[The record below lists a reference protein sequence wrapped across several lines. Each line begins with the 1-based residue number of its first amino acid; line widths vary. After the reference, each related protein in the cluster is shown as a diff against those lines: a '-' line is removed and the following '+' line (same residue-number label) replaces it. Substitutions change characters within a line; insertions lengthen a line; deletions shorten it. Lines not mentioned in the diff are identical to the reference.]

1 MRSGEGAWLLTL
13 CVLQCSVLNSI
24 KLVKVTVPDIVQ
36 SGSQVILT
44 CAYSVSPGEYIDSI
58 KWYLNTSECYRIV
71 PGLTQDRVL
80 TFPPGGD
87 CVSLPQSGIL
97 RPGTHRLVINNATQA
112 CSGKYICQI
121 TESRPPFKT
130 EQAAAVLKVLER
142 PALPP
147 ILSGM
152 QSEYQQGSI
161 LNVSCSSSP
170 GLPAPDLTWT
180 INGQKVPAFSTNTS
194 QVTNSSLAS
203 SQSRLIVK
211 FNSADIPSRIT
222 VRCTANIGQ
231 LYQEHVVGRAVF
243 IKQSDTKP
251 VPVLGEPLMSGNIG
265 KPGPGYGGSSLVQL
279 LFLPLLLL
287 ISQQLLF
294 SL

>member
-1 MRSGEGAWLLTL
+1 MIS
-13 CVLQCSVLNSI
+13 
-24 KLVKVTVPDIVQ
+24 DIVQ

-130 EQAAAVLKVLER
+130 EQAAAVLKVLGE
-142 PALPP
+142 
-147 ILSGM
+147 I
-152 QSEYQQGSI
+152 
-161 LNVSCSSSP
+161 
-170 GLPAPDLTWT
+170 
-180 INGQKVPAFSTNTS
+180 
-194 QVTNSSLAS
+194 
-203 SQSRLIVK
+203 IVK
-211 FNSADIPSRIT
+211 SQDSCIFCNSRVQEKWKIFYSVSSNIAKIP
-222 VRCTANIGQ
+222 
-231 LYQEHVVGRAVF
+231 
-243 IKQSDTKP
+243 
-251 VPVLGEPLMSGNIG
+251 MSI
-265 KPGPGYGGSSLVQL
+265 
-279 LFLPLLLL
+279 
-287 ISQQLLF
+287 
-294 SL
+294 

>member
-1 MRSGEGAWLLTL
+1 MIS
-13 CVLQCSVLNSI
+13 
-24 KLVKVTVPDIVQ
+24 DIVQ

-130 EQAAAVLKVLER
+130 EQAAAVLKVLGE
-142 PALPP
+142 
-147 ILSGM
+147 I
-152 QSEYQQGSI
+152 
-161 LNVSCSSSP
+161 
-170 GLPAPDLTWT
+170 
-180 INGQKVPAFSTNTS
+180 
-194 QVTNSSLAS
+194 
-203 SQSRLIVK
+203 IVK
-211 FNSADIPSRIT
+211 SQDCCIFCNSRVQEKWKIFYSVSSNIAKIP
-222 VRCTANIGQ
+222 
-231 LYQEHVVGRAVF
+231 
-243 IKQSDTKP
+243 
-251 VPVLGEPLMSGNIG
+251 MSI
-265 KPGPGYGGSSLVQL
+265 
-279 LFLPLLLL
+279 
-287 ISQQLLF
+287 
-294 SL
+294 

>member
-1 MRSGEGAWLLTL
+1 MSAPKISLWIWFII
-13 CVLQCSVLNSI
+13 S
-24 KLVKVTVPDIVQ
+24 DIVQ

-130 EQAAAVLKVLER
+130 EQAAAVLKVLGE
-142 PALPP
+142 
-147 ILSGM
+147 I
-152 QSEYQQGSI
+152 
-161 LNVSCSSSP
+161 
-170 GLPAPDLTWT
+170 
-180 INGQKVPAFSTNTS
+180 
-194 QVTNSSLAS
+194 
-203 SQSRLIVK
+203 IVK
-211 FNSADIPSRIT
+211 SQDSCIFCNSRVQEKWKIFYWVSSNIAKIP
-222 VRCTANIGQ
+222 
-231 LYQEHVVGRAVF
+231 
-243 IKQSDTKP
+243 
-251 VPVLGEPLMSGNIG
+251 MSI
-265 KPGPGYGGSSLVQL
+265 
-279 LFLPLLLL
+279 
-287 ISQQLLF
+287 
-294 SL
+294 

>member
-1 MRSGEGAWLLTL
+1 MIS
-13 CVLQCSVLNSI
+13 
-24 KLVKVTVPDIVQ
+24 DIVQ

-130 EQAAAVLKVLER
+130 EQAAAVLKVLGE
-142 PALPP
+142 
-147 ILSGM
+147 I
-152 QSEYQQGSI
+152 
-161 LNVSCSSSP
+161 
-170 GLPAPDLTWT
+170 
-180 INGQKVPAFSTNTS
+180 
-194 QVTNSSLAS
+194 
-203 SQSRLIVK
+203 IVK
-211 FNSADIPSRIT
+211 SQDSCIFCDSRVQEKWKIFYSVSSNIAKIP
-222 VRCTANIGQ
+222 
-231 LYQEHVVGRAVF
+231 
-243 IKQSDTKP
+243 
-251 VPVLGEPLMSGNIG
+251 MSI
-265 KPGPGYGGSSLVQL
+265 
-279 LFLPLLLL
+279 
-287 ISQQLLF
+287 
-294 SL
+294 

>member
-1 MRSGEGAWLLTL
+1 MIS
-13 CVLQCSVLNSI
+13 
-24 KLVKVTVPDIVQ
+24 DIVQ

-130 EQAAAVLKVLER
+130 EQAAAVLKVLGE
-142 PALPP
+142 
-147 ILSGM
+147 I
-152 QSEYQQGSI
+152 
-161 LNVSCSSSP
+161 
-170 GLPAPDLTWT
+170 
-180 INGQKVPAFSTNTS
+180 
-194 QVTNSSLAS
+194 
-203 SQSRLIVK
+203 IVK
-211 FNSADIPSRIT
+211 SQDSCIFPN
-222 VRCTANIGQ
+222 
-231 LYQEHVVGRAVF
+231 VVQRVAFIFYGRVF
-243 IKQSDTKP
+243 
-251 VPVLGEPLMSGNIG
+251 
-265 KPGPGYGGSSLVQL
+265 Y
-279 LFLPLLLL
+279 
-287 ISQQLLF
+287 
-294 SL
+294 